1 MISRRNILH
10 KSAIDFKMFEIAV
23 EGRKNVLG
31 ERRYMCVLVYVCL
44 SIFLLALTIGKK
56 IIQEVNKS
64 L

>member
-1 MISRRNILH
+1 
-10 KSAIDFKMFEIAV
+10 MFEIAV

-44 SIFLLALTIGKK
+44 SIFLVALTIRKK

>member
-1 MISRRNILH
+1 
-10 KSAIDFKMFEIAV
+10 MFEIAV

-31 ERRYMCVLVYVCL
+31 ERRYMWVLVYVCL
-44 SIFLLALTIGKK
+44 SIFLLALNIRKK